1 MKAPGQATARYLS
14 TARYLNIEMADIK
27 SRKLIHITHYHRH
40 NGVSLLQRLYS
51 FMKEV
56 FELSAQVPVGMYG
69 QRFDQVAAELFPD
82 FSRSRLQSW
91 IRDGQLTLDGRVAK
105 PNAKVIGGEVLDL
118 NAELEAQGTWEPE
131 PIDLNIVY
139 EDDHLLV
146 INKPAGLVVHPA
158 AGNYTGTLLNA
169 LLNHV
174 PDLINLPRAGIV
186 HRLDKETTGLMVV
199 AKTLQAHGDLVEQLA
214 ERSVSREYE
223 AVAVGAMTGGGTV
236 DAPMGRHP
244 TQRKLMAVLSQ
255 GGKRAV
261 THYRVLTRFPHHT
274 HIRVKLETGRT
285 HQIRV
290 HMAHIGFPLVGD
302 ATYGK
307 RFKIP
312 KGATEELIET
322 LKAFPRQALHAANLG
337 LEHPATG
344 EYCEWSAPLP
354 ADMQALLVA
363 LKTGYSEQD

>member
-1 MKAPGQATARYLS
+1 
-14 TARYLNIEMADIK
+14 
-27 SRKLIHITHYHRH
+27 
-40 NGVSLLQRLYS
+40 
-51 FMKEV
+51 MKEV
-56 FELSAQVPVGMYG
+56 FEHSAQVPVSMSGL
-69 QRFDQVAAELFPD
+69 RFDQVASELFPD

-91 IRDGQLTLDGRVAK
+91 IRDGQLKLDGRLAK
-105 PNAKVIGGEVLDL
+105 PKDRLIGGEQLEL
-118 NAELEAQGTWEPE
+118 KAEMEAQGTWEPE
-131 PIDLNIVY
+131 AIELNIVH
-139 EDDHLLV
+139 EDDHIMV

-158 AGNYTGTLLNA
+158 AGNQTGTLLNA
-169 LLNHV
+169 LLNHC

-199 AKTLQAHGDLVEQLA
+199 AKTLQAHTDLVEQLA
-214 ERSVSREYE
+214 DRTVSREYE
-223 AVAVGAMTGGGTV
+223 AIAVGTMTGGGTV
-236 DAPMGRHP
+236 NAPIGRHP

-290 HMAHIGFPLVGD
+290 HMAHIQFPLVGD

-312 KGATEELIET
+312 KGATDELIET
-322 LKAFPRQALHAANLG
+322 LKAFPRQALHAATLG
-337 LEHPATG
+337 LEHPDTG
-344 EYCEWSAPLP
+344 EYCEWSIPLP
-354 ADMQALLVA
+354 ADFQALLNA
-363 LKTGYSEQD
+363 LKTGYNTED

>member
-1 MKAPGQATARYLS
+1 
-14 TARYLNIEMADIK
+14 
-27 SRKLIHITHYHRH
+27 
-40 NGVSLLQRLYS
+40 
-51 FMKEV
+51 MKEV
-56 FELSAQVPVGMYG
+56 FEDSAQVPASMSGL
-69 QRFDQVAAELFPD
+69 RFDQVASELFPD

-91 IRDGQLTLDGRVAK
+91 IRDGQLTLDGRIAK
-105 PNAKVIGGEVLDL
+105 PKDRLIGGEQLEL
-118 NAELEAQGTWEPE
+118 KAEQEAQGTWEPE
-131 PIDLNIVY
+131 AIALDIVH

-169 LLNHV
+169 LLNHC

-199 AKTLQAHGDLVEQLA
+199 AKTLQAHTDLVEQLA
-214 ERSVSREYE
+214 DRTVSREYE

-290 HMAHIGFPLVGD
+290 HMAHIGFSLVGD

-312 KGATEELIET
+312 KAASEHLIET
-322 LKAFPRQALHAANLG
+322 LKSFPRQALHAATLG
-337 LEHPATG
+337 LEHPNTG

-354 ADMQALLVA
+354 KDFQELMIA
-363 LKTGYSEQD
+363 LKTGYPKDA

>member
-1 MKAPGQATARYLS
+1 MK
-14 TARYLNIEMADIK
+14 D
-27 SRKLIHITHYHRH
+27 
-40 NGVSLLQRLYS
+40 
-51 FMKEV
+51 V
-56 FELSAQVPVGMYG
+56 FELSAQVPLSMSGM
-69 QRFDQVAAELFPD
+69 RFDQVASELFPD

-91 IRDGQLTLDGRVAK
+91 IKDGQLKVDGRTTK
-105 PNAKVIGGEVLDL
+105 PKEKLIGGEVLDL

-131 PIDLNIVY
+131 EITLDIVH
-139 EDDHLLV
+139 EDEHLMI
-146 INKPAGLVVHPA
+146 INKQAGLVVHPA
-158 AGNYTGTLLNA
+158 AGNQTGTLLNA

-199 AKTLQAHGDLVEQLA
+199 AKTLEAHTDLVEQLA
-214 ERSVSREYE
+214 DRTVSREYE
-223 AVAVGAMTGGGTV
+223 AVAVGVMTGGGTV

-244 TQRKLMAVLSQ
+244 TQRKLMAVLSS

-261 THYRVLTRFPHHT
+261 THYRVVKRYPHHT

-290 HMAHIGFPLVGD
+290 HMAHIGFHLVGD

-312 KGATEELIET
+312 KGANNHLVEA
-322 LKAFPRQALHAANLG
+322 LKSFPRQALHAAKLG
-337 LEHPATG
+337 LEHPGTG
-344 EYCEWSAPLP
+344 EYTEWTAPVP
-354 ADMQALLVA
+354 ADFRNLLDALN
-363 LKTGYSEQD
+363 KGYLHDDEE

>member
-1 MKAPGQATARYLS
+1 
-14 TARYLNIEMADIK
+14 
-27 SRKLIHITHYHRH
+27 
-40 NGVSLLQRLYS
+40 
-51 FMKEV
+51 MKEV
-56 FELSAQVPVGMYG
+56 FELSAQVPFSMNGL
-69 QRFDQVAAELFPD
+69 RFDQAASELFPD

-91 IRDGQLTLDGRVAK
+91 IKDGQLKIDGAQRK
-105 PNAKVIGGEVLDL
+105 PKEKLIGGELLEL

-131 PIDLNIVY
+131 AIQLNVVY
-139 EDDHLLV
+139 EDEHLMI

-158 AGNYTGTLLNA
+158 AGNQTGTLLNA
-169 LLNHV
+169 LLNHA
-174 PDLINLPRAGIV
+174 PELINLPRAGIV

-199 AKTLQAHGDLVEQLA
+199 AKTLEAHTDLVEQLA
-214 ERSVSREYE
+214 DRTVSREYE
-223 AVAVGAMTGGGTV
+223 AIAVGVMTGGGTV

-244 TQRKLMAVLSQ
+244 TQRKLMAVLSS

-261 THYRVLTRFPHHT
+261 THYRVARRYPHHT

-312 KGATEELIET
+312 KAANNHLIET
-322 LKAFPRQALHAANLG
+322 LKAFPRQALHAAKLG
-337 LEHPATG
+337 LEHPGTG
-344 EYCEWSAPLP
+344 EYTEWTAAVP
-354 ADMQALLVA
+354 ADFQNLLDALNN
-363 LKTGYSEQD
+363 GYVVE

>member
-1 MKAPGQATARYLS
+1 MKDVIQ
-14 TARYLNIEMADIK
+14 
-27 SRKLIHITHYHRH
+27 
-40 NGVSLLQRLYS
+40 Q
-51 FMKEV
+51 
-56 FELSAQVPVGMYG
+56 SAQVPSSMSGL
-69 QRFDQVAAELFPD
+69 RFDQVASALFPD

-91 IRDGQLTLDGRVAK
+91 IRDGQLTLDGRTVK
-105 PNAKVIGGEVLDL
+105 PKEKLIGGEQLEL
-118 NAELEAQGTWEPE
+118 NAELEAQGTWEAE
-131 PIDLNIVY
+131 EIQLNIVH
-139 EDDHLLV
+139 EDDSLMI

-169 LLNHV
+169 LLNHC
-174 PDLINLPRAGIV
+174 PGLINLPRAGIV

-199 AKTLQAHGDLVEQLA
+199 AKTLQAHTDLVEQLA

-236 DAPMGRHP
+236 NAPMGRHP
-244 TQRKLMAVLSQ
+244 VQRKLMAVLSQ

-290 HMAHIGFPLVGD
+290 HMAHIGFPLIGD

-312 KGATEELIET
+312 KGATPELIDT
-322 LKAFPRQALHAANLG
+322 LKAFPRQALHAATLG
-337 LEHPATG
+337 LEHPDTG
-344 EYCEWSAPLP
+344 EYCEWSSPLP
-354 ADMQALLVA
+354 ADFQQLLAA
-363 LKTGYSEQD
+363 LKNGYRQED

>member
-1 MKAPGQATARYLS
+1 
-14 TARYLNIEMADIK
+14 
-27 SRKLIHITHYHRH
+27 
-40 NGVSLLQRLYS
+40 
-51 FMKEV
+51 MKEV
-56 FELSAQVPVGMYG
+56 FKLSAQVPPGMYG
-69 QRFDQVAAELFPD
+69 QRFDQVASELFPD
-82 FSRSRLQSW
+82 FSRSRLQAW
-91 IRDGQLTLDGRVAK
+91 IKDGCLTLDGRLVK
-105 PNAKVIGGEVLDL
+105 PREKLIGGELLVLD
-118 NAELEAQGTWEPE
+118 AELEAQGTWEPE
-131 PIDLNIVY
+131 AIALDIVH
-139 EDDHLLV
+139 EDDHLMV

-199 AKTLQAHGDLVEQLA
+199 AKTLHAHTDLVEQLA
-214 ERSVSREYE
+214 ERTVSREYE

-244 TQRKLMAVLSQ
+244 VQRKLMAVLSQ

-261 THYRVLTRFPHHT
+261 THYRVQTRFPHHT

-312 KGATEELIET
+312 KGASQELIDT
-322 LKAFPRQALHAANLG
+322 LKGFPRQALHAANLG
-337 LEHPATG
+337 LEHPETG

-354 ADMQALLVA
+354 ADFQKLLAA
-363 LKTGYSEQD
+363 LKQGYLPQD

>member
-1 MKAPGQATARYLS
+1 
-14 TARYLNIEMADIK
+14 
-27 SRKLIHITHYHRH
+27 
-40 NGVSLLQRLYS
+40 
-51 FMKEV
+51 MKEV
-56 FELSAQVPVGMYG
+56 FERSAQVSVEMHG
-69 QRFDQVAAELFPD
+69 QRFDQVAAELFPE

-91 IRDGQLTLDGRVAK
+91 IRDGQLQLDGRMAK

-169 LLNHV
+169 LLHHV

-312 KGATEELIET
+312 KGATAELIET
-322 LKAFPRQALHAANLG
+322 LKSFPRQALHAANLG

-344 EYCEWSAPLP
+344 EYCEWSAPVP
-354 ADMQALLVA
+354 KDMQELLAA
-363 LKTGYSEQD
+363 LKVGYNEQDEW